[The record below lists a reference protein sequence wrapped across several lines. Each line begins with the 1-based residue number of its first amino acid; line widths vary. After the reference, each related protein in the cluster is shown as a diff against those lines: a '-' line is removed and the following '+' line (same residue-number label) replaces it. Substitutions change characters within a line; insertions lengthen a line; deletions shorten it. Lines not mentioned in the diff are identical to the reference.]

1 MAMALAVSRYSVRR
15 GIEGRVQS
23 KAGLRWL
30 NTGRALK
37 VVAETQTC
45 SSRPAAAQTQ
55 TAAILATDPHR
66 SCFGAQCATCSGPL
80 QQDCELITQQRGLQ
94 DAGVS
99 APVLRGAS
107 MLQLSPA

>member
-1 MAMALAVSRYSVRR
+1 MSYDPDGGDAKGSTQHALARIVGIGERIGGPVPNSAEKRR
-15 GIEGRVQS
+15 NG
-23 KAGLRWL
+23 
-30 NTGRALK
+30 
-37 VVAETQTC
+37 
-45 SSRPAAAQTQ
+45 
-55 TAAILATDPHR
+55 